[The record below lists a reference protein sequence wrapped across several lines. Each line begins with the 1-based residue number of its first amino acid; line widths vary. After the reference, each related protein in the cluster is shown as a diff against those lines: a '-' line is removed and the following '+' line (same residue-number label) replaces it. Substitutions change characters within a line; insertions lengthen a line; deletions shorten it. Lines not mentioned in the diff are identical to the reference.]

1 MTLRLSRQV
10 PARIETIT
18 ALWYRKNFIPMSQK
32 YRLMRRKM
40 GKPRDSC
47 FWCGHE
53 FIDGEMMTLAALEGE
68 GNKTLCQQCVD
79 EMLVTEEQS

>member
-18 ALWYRKNFIPMSQK
+18 VLWCRKDFIPMSQR

-53 FIDGEMMTLAALEGE
+53 FIDGEMMALAALEGE
-68 GNKTLCQQCVD
+68 GNKTLCQQCAD